1 MDIKFVVNN
10 KKIIQP
16 QFEFDINN
24 ENKILGLCIKNFSD
38 EEQDNLLLMIETLKN
53 KDLIINEQYF
63 AINNTH
69 DIYLFD
75 ISKYKQYHFEN
86 LIISGNYDFMF
97 AFIDENDMIINKQYY
112 VMSLHGHQIKE
123 L

>member
-53 KDLIINEQYF
+53 EDLIINEQYF

>member
-10 KKIIQP
+10 KKIIHP
-16 QFEFDINN
+16 QFEFDIND
-24 ENKILGLCIKNFSD
+24 ENKILGLCIKNITN
-38 EEQDNLLLMIETLKN
+38 EEQNNFLLMIETLKH
-53 KDLIINEQYF
+53 KDLIINAQYF
-63 AINNTH
+63 ALSTTH

-75 ISKYKQYHFEN
+75 LSRYKQYHFEN
-86 LIISGNYDFMF
+86 LVISGDYSFMF